1 MFQGERRL
9 AAIMFTDMVGYTA
22 LGQKNESLSLA
33 LAEEQRKLLRPIFA
47 RHNGR
52 EVKTMGDAFLAEFP
66 SALEAV
72 RCAYDVQRATRE
84 FNFALSDEKRVHL
97 RVGVHLGDV
106 VESGGDISGDAVNIA
121 SRIES
126 LAEDGGVCLS
136 QQVYDHIQNKFELPL
151 QSLGRKLLKNVSVP
165 IELYKI
171 VMPWIHDEGATSP
184 PSEQRRIAVL
194 PFANFSPDPNDE
206 YFADGMTEEIISTV
220 SRVIGLQV
228 ISRTSVMGYKG
239 TNKRVNEIGR
249 ELRVGSLLEGSVRKS
264 GSRMRI
270 TVQLINVGDDQ
281 PLWSQSYD
289 RELNDIFALQ
299 SDIAKQ
305 VANTLSLRILLK
317 EGGLVDRKPTKDV
330 GAYELYLKGRHQWN
344 KRTKEGL
351 HSAIEHFQ
359 RAVERDPAFAL
370 AYSGMAD
377 CYTVLPGYDPQPQLE
392 SFRKAKEFSIK
403 ALELDD
409 TLAEAHTSLA
419 LSLSNYEWD
428 WKGAEREFSRAIQLN
443 PNYST
448 AHQWYGTHLIWY
460 SGIFEEGVREMRR
473 AADLDPLSPI
483 IGANLAHAYA
493 YASKWDDAVIQCE
506 KVLDLQP
513 DFWPARNFLMQA
525 YRAKSMYKAAID
537 EGVNALRMA
546 PNDIWVKTGLGLSF
560 GMAGLQEEARKILG
574 EFLELQK
581 NHFVPPL
588 AFISLYFSLGE
599 IEKMYE
605 WMQKAYDQHDISVPQ
620 RRWDPDFAKIR
631 ADARFTDL
639 MKRVGLD

>member
-1 MFQGERRL
+1 
-9 AAIMFTDMVGYTA
+9 MFTDMVGYTS
-22 LGQKNESLSLA
+22 LGQRNESLSLA

-52 EVKTMGDAFLAEFP
+52 EVKTMGDGFLVEFP

-84 FNFALSDEKRVHL
+84 FNISLSDEKRVHL

-106 VESGGDISGDAVNIA
+106 VESGGDISGDAVNVA
-121 SRIES
+121 SRIEA

-151 QSLGRKLLKNVSVP
+151 VSLGSRLLMNVSVP

-171 VMPWIHDEGATSP
+171 VMPWIHDEGVTSP
-184 PSEQRRIAVL
+184 RSEQRRIAVL

-220 SRVIGLQV
+220 SRVNGLQV

-239 TNKRVNEIGR
+239 TNKRANEIGR

-270 TVQLINVGDDQ
+270 TVQLINVGEDQ

-305 VANTLSLRILLK
+305 VADSLSLRIRPEEAKLIEK
-317 EGGLVDRKPTKDV
+317 RPTQDV
-330 GAYELYLKGRHQWN
+330 EAYELYLKGRHQWN

-351 HSAIEHFQ
+351 HRAIEHFQ
-359 RAVERDPAFAL
+359 RAVERDPVFAL

-377 CYTVLPGYDPQPQLE
+377 CYVVLPGYDPQPQLE

-419 LSLSNYEWD
+419 LSLSSYEWD
-428 WKGAEREFSRAIQLN
+428 WKGAEREYSRAIELN

-460 SGIFEEGVREMRR
+460 TGRFEEGIKELRR

-483 IGANLAHAYA
+483 IGMGLAQAYA
-493 YASKWDDAVIQCE
+493 YASRWDDAIIQSKMVLDLLPNFWPAQNVLMLAYRGKSMYTE
-506 KVLDLQP
+506 AISEGIGALGMVPIDIWVKIELGLTYGTAGMQEEATRILGEVLDLQKKE
-513 DFWPARNFLMQA
+513 
-525 YRAKSMYKAAID
+525 Y
-537 EGVNALRMA
+537 
-546 PNDIWVKTGLGLSF
+546 
-560 GMAGLQEEARKILG
+560 
-574 EFLELQK
+574 
-581 NHFVPPL
+581 VPPV
-588 AFISLYFSLGE
+588 AFIHLYFSVGE
-599 IEKMYE
+599 MDKMYD
-605 WMQKAYDQHDISVPQ
+605 WMQRAYDQHDISIPQ

-631 ADARFTDL
+631 AEPRFTDL
-639 MKRVGLD
+639 MKKVGLD